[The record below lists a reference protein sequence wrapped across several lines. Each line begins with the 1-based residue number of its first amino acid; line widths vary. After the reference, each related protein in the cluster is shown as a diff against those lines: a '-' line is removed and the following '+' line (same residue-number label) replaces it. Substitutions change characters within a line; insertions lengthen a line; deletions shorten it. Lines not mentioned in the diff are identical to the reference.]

1 MKKLIRI
8 STLFI
13 LMLIIATSSQAQK
26 TSSNTKISTRDHRIA
41 KKNRV
46 TTRPGAGT
54 VPDRIKRPKPTPRPT
69 NTYPGRYDLPDSY
82 RPQFEKVA
90 VWRLQLRVKTSTI
103 KNADS
108 DSKLQV
114 QFRSNES
121 SKYYLNNGGDD
132 REKGKTD
139 IYEILDPNIRTIED
153 IQFIRFMILG
163 KDKWCVEKVELVV
176 NGSPIPV
183 FEKVYP
189 GGRCMDTNSGSGPNL
204 HIRGTVLRNSPTWKH
219 SNSNKAIW
227 LPPSIIKRAT
237 LENMV
242 ESYVGHM
249 MYADPNMKSKDLTYG
264 YKHGN
269 RYVEATKKAKNK
281 LHFDLDLKSH
291 YGIDFEVDVDFD
303 LVIKCTNN
311 RLSLN
316 AESVKG
322 KADIP
327 ILSSILDVFGS
338 CLHKMNMGNF
348 SFGNSNLEFCPRV
361 KVTNAGDVTLSL

>member
-1 MKKLIRI
+1 MKNLIRI
-8 STLFI
+8 STL
-13 LMLIIATSSQAQK
+13 LLLVLTIASSSQAQK
-26 TSSNTKISTRDHRIA
+26 TKSNTRDHRLVRDH
-41 KKNRV
+41 RV
-46 TTRPGAGT
+46 PTRPGTTTRPT
-54 VPDRIKRPKPTPRPT
+54 TTPRPA
-69 NTYPGRYDLPDSY
+69 NKYPGRYDLPDSY
-82 RPQFEKVA
+82 RPQFEQVA
-90 VWRLQLRVKTSTI
+90 VWSLQLKVKTSRI

-121 SKYYLNNGGDD
+121 SKYYLNNGGND
-132 REKGKTD
+132 REKGNTD
-139 IYEILDPNIRTIED
+139 IYEILDPNIRTIGD
-153 IQFIRFMILG
+153 IQFMRFMILG
-163 KDKWCVEKVELVV
+163 KDKWCVEKIELIV

-189 GGRCMDTNSGSGPNL
+189 GGRCIDMNSGSGPNL
-204 HIRGTVLRNSPTWKH
+204 HVRGTVLRNSPTWKH
-219 SNSNKAIW
+219 SKSNKAIW

-237 LENMV
+237 LEKMV

-264 YKHGN
+264 YKHGK

-303 LVIKCTNN
+303 LVIACKNN
-311 RLSLN
+311 KLSLS

-322 KADIP
+322 EADIP

-338 CLHKMNMGNF
+338 SLHKMNMGNF
-348 SFGNSNLEFCPRV
+348 SFGNANLPFCPRV